1 MQDERGGRDRECE
14 SGTGRGKIRKLSE
27 GSKGAKG
34 ARGWCGWCG
43 RCGRWGCGKIGEERS
58 KKEGGKDF

>member
-27 GSKGAKG
+27 GSKGGKG
-34 ARGWCGWCG
+34 TRGWCG
-43 RCGRWGCGKIGEERS
+43 RCGRWECGKTGEES
-58 KKEGGKDF
+58 ST